1 MRASAM
7 LGAGVMVAVALVP
20 RATHAQQGR
29 DSTPPAAS
37 LYTAAQATRGE
48 QVYRRV
54 CVECHETLEYT
65 GSEFRAKWNGRP
77 AFELFDLLR
86 TTMPEETPGSLTAQ
100 QYADVLAYM
109 MKLNAV
115 APGPAAMPTD
125 DETLKR
131 IKLDIPAPR
140 R

>member
-1 MRASAM
+1 MHVPALLVA
-7 LGAGVMVAVALVP
+7 GAMVAVAFIP
-20 RATHAQQGR
+20 RAAHAQNGR
-29 DSTPPAAS
+29 DSTARAAS
-37 LYTAAQATRGE
+37 LYTAEQASRGE
-48 QVYRRV
+48 QVYRRI

-77 AFELFDLLR
+77 AFELFDLIR
-86 TTMPEETPGSLTAQ
+86 STMPEEAPGSLTAQ

-115 APGPAAMPTD
+115 APGQTPLPTD
-125 DETLKR
+125 TDALKKL
-131 IKLDIPAPR
+131 KLDIPAPR